1 VVYDVANEE
10 VKDMIRIIE
19 KCKDLAFII
28 ISALLLLGIISQ
40 PTFINFFVDI
50 FKDAAL
56 VYIFRQMTKH

>member
-1 VVYDVANEE
+1 
-10 VKDMIRIIE
+10 MIRIIE
-19 KCKDLAFII
+19 KCEDLRFIG

-56 VYIFRQMTKH
+56 VCIFGQIARIVFVRLKCIL